1 MPGLDRSSL
10 TTDDPEVARRAFGPM
25 VPRLSF
31 GRVDPAA
38 LRVRLGFDVA
48 PSFTIIEYAFA
59 APAATVAGS
68 DDLVVISAKGRGF
81 ELWHGRTMV
90 DPRLPYLQA
99 AEGLSAKWDTV
110 AARATM
116 LDRSRVAEV
125 ARSATGDAGARL
137 EDVGL
142 APVSAALGR
151 SWEVAVH
158 RVRGAL
164 WSAPEAFA
172 EPIVEQAAFHRLAMA
187 YLAAF
192 RPDWVDA
199 AGRRAPVGAR
209 SRVVRVALE
218 FLRAHAAESI
228 TVQHVADAVHITTR
242 GLHAAFVAE
251 LGSPPSD
258 VLRGIRL
265 EGARD
270 ELRFSEPGVAVS
282 TVARRWGFVHLSRFA
297 ETYGRT
303 FGEKPSE
310 TLRR

>member
-1 MPGLDRSSL
+1 MPGLDRSSVI
-10 TTDDPEVARRAFGPM
+10 TDDPEVARRAFVPM
-25 VPRLSF
+25 VPRLAF
-31 GRVDPAA
+31 GRVDPTAF
-38 LRVRLGFDVA
+38 RVRLGFDIA

-68 DDLVVISAKGRGF
+68 DDLIVISAKGSGF
-81 ELWHGRTMV
+81 ELWHGRNPV

-99 AEGLSAKWDTV
+99 AEGLAAKWDTV

-116 LDRSRVAEV
+116 LDRLRVEQL
-125 ARSATGDAGARL
+125 ARSVAGEAGERL
-137 EDVGL
+137 DSAGL

-151 SWEVAVH
+151 SWELAVH
-158 RVRGAL
+158 RVRGAML
-164 WSAPEAFA
+164 SAPEAFA
-172 EPIVEQAAFHRLAMA
+172 EPIVEQAAFHRLATA
-187 YLAAF
+187 YLSAF

-209 SRVVRVALE
+209 SRVVRAAIE
-218 FLRAHAAESI
+218 YMRAHAADPI
-228 TVQHVADAVHITTR
+228 TVQHIADAAHITTR

-251 LGSPPSD
+251 VGSSPSE

-270 ELRFSEPGVAVS
+270 ELRFAQPGATVS
-282 TVARRWGFVHLSRFA
+282 SIARRWGFVHLSRFA

-303 FGEKPSE
+303 FGEKPSS